1 MSSKDDALRK
11 KKKQEKLSNEL
22 LGISNVEFEPKE
34 KKKPQQ
40 EQFKKKCG
48 RCNKTK
54 LLHNFGEDK
63 RFSDNLKSIC
73 NLCEIA
79 LEKEANSKIKNLDLK
94 SSQST
99 KPKTT
104 PTQNAVQKPESNQTE
119 KIDNSTNAN
128 SSSDSSEGS
137 FLAGLFAIGLVVG
150 AIYLVV
156 KIFGFG
162 IDFVSSFFEESSEP
176 TMVVNNDPT
185 SDTQITQTDFC
196 LNWENEIETLQKAF
210 LSGESDLTIEL
221 NIYKTCFNNQI
232 YFYIGKALDEKNIN
246 YYNSERFEICCE
258 VLAFNLIDKLVY
270 GSLGF
275 FDPPNLN
282 IKKPLNLEFYGGSL
296 NLEELDKLN
305 FTNMNYETREIIIL
319 KGVSSTTTTSPP
331 TNYTQVPEDKK
342 APYFIFKECKTLYS
356 APTDESWDVSF
367 LITAENSAVNILYY
381 EIILDGILV
390 GSNTIDLNIENYNSR
405 EISFT
410 LNNITGLKA
419 ASSIFIK
426 AEVYTIDGLKVSRG
440 CRSLFSENN
449 SSDSNSS
456 SMTTTTTVSDTT
468 TTTILETTGTT
479 ILDNVKPEFNKQ
491 LTSNNITST
500 KADLSWQATD
510 NIGILKYVLRE
521 GSFIVYEGLK
531 NTKVLEGLKP
541 NKSYTFTVDAYDKSG
556 NISSSSVS
564 FDTLEQSSTSTST
577 TIPTT
582 TSTTTTTTIPTTT
595 STTTTTT
602 IPIPATIYGVHGG
615 AGSDSIEGIA
625 VNGNSFYLGGYFGD
639 SIAFHQNSIS
649 TSSGTDAFLAKY
661 VQNSGYTWVKTFSN
675 TGSSAILDVSSKNNY
690 VYITGHFSGTITFGS
705 TTLTS
710 NGSNDIFIAKLSLD
724 GDTQWAKS
732 YGGPHNDS
740 SLSIAIDAN
749 ENIYLGGYFNGNNN
763 ETITIGNDTYT
774 TSAPTTS
781 SYSDGLIIKLNS
793 SGVFQWS
800 RAFQSS
806 YNTNV
811 NDIVVDQNNNV
822 YITGAYRGTTD
833 FGGTTL
839 SYVSGNGFFYL
850 AKYDQSGNYQF
861 AKGYGSNGNEQGFGI
876 DINSSGEILVVGS
889 FGNSDVSNYS
899 VDFGNG
905 NLISNG
911 SSDILILKFD
921 SNGNTLNSINFGGSS
936 SEGARD
942 IIVDSSNNIYISGA
956 IYGSFSF
963 GNSITPEGGSDGFI
977 AKLNSNLNP
986 VWIKRAGGSSNDI
999 ILELKMFNN
1008 NIVGVGYVQG
1018 SSMNFNGTILSTFGS
1033 RDGAVFALDSSGN
1046 LK

>member
-40 EQFKKKCG
+40 EQFKKKCDL
-48 RCNKTK
+48 CNKTK

-104 PTQNAVQKPESNQTE
+104 PTPNAVPNPESNQTE

-128 SSSDSSEGS
+128 SSSDSSEGG

-176 TMVVNNDPT
+176 TVVVSNTNPN
-185 SDTQITQTDFC
+185 SDTQIIQTDFC

-232 YFYIGKALDEKNIN
+232 YFYIGKALDENNIN

-282 IKKPLNLEFYGGSL
+282 IKKPLNLLFYGGSL

-319 KGVSSTTTTSPP
+319 KGVSSTTTTSSP

-356 APTDESWDVSF
+356 APSDESWDVSF

-390 GSNTIDLNIENYNSR
+390 GSNTLDLYIENYNSR

-410 LNNITGLKA
+410 LNNITGLKT

-426 AEVYTIDGLKVSRG
+426 AEVYTVDGIKVSRG

-456 SMTTTTTVSDTT
+456 STTTTTTVPDTT
-468 TTTILETTGTT
+468 TTT
-479 ILDNVKPEFNKQ
+479 ILDNVKPVFDKL
-491 LTSNNITST
+491 LTSNNITTT
-500 KADLSWQATD
+500 KADLTWQAID
-510 NIGILKYVLRE
+510 NVGIVKYVLRE
-521 GSFIVYEGLK
+521 GSFIVYEGL
-531 NTKVLEGLKP
+531 NTLKELEGLKP
-541 NKSYTFTVDAYDKSG
+541 NKSYTFTLDAYDKAG
-556 NISSSSVS
+556 NIATSSVS
-564 FDTLEQSSTSTST
+564 FKTLEQPT
-577 TIPTT
+577 TTT
-582 TSTTTTTTIPTTT
+582 TSTTTTTTTTSTTTTTTTT

-602 IPIPATIYGVHGG
+602 TTSTTTTTVPPAQYPQLT
-615 AGSDSIEGIA
+615 
-625 VNGNSFYLGGYFGD
+625 SF
-639 SIAFHQNSIS
+639 SIS
-649 TSSGTDAFLAKY
+649 GPAESAYGDNIQYTYTFTIDPAGQALDNNYLRFTFARVGTDSGLIGCI
-661 VQNSGYTWVKTFSN
+661 NS
-675 TGSSAILDVSSKNNY
+675 
-690 VYITGHFSGTITFGS
+690 
-705 TTLTS
+705 TLTS
-710 NGSNDIFIAKLSLD
+710 KSSSIFSGSGTCTVN
-724 GDTQWAKS
+724 
-732 YGGPHNDS
+732 
-740 SLSIAIDAN
+740 
-749 ENIYLGGYFNGNNN
+749 
-763 ETITIGNDTYT
+763 
-774 TSAPTTS
+774 
-781 SYSDGLIIKLNS
+781 
-793 SGVFQWS
+793 WS
-800 RAFQSS
+800 E
-806 YNTNV
+806 NTNV
-811 NDIVVDQNNNV
+811 NTNFRLYKVLI
-822 YITGAYRGTTD
+822 R
-833 FGGTTL
+833 L
-839 SYVSGNGFFYL
+839 S
-850 AKYDQSGNYQF
+850 
-861 AKGYGSNGNEQGFGI
+861 
-876 DINSSGEILVVGS
+876 
-889 FGNSDVSNYS
+889 
-899 VDFGNG
+899 
-905 NLISNG
+905 
-911 SSDILILKFD
+911 
-921 SNGNTLNSINFGGSS
+921 
-936 SEGARD
+936 
-942 IIVDSSNNIYISGA
+942 
-956 IYGSFSF
+956 
-963 GNSITPEGGSDGFI
+963 
-977 AKLNSNLNP
+977 NSNLYTQYENT
-986 VWIKRAGGSSNDI
+986 
-999 ILELKMFNN
+999 
-1008 NIVGVGYVQG
+1008 GYVYENI
-1018 SSMNFNGTILSTFGS
+1018 SSQNNTKRYQHNFFDTSVLTVVTN
-1033 RDGAVFALDSSGN
+1033 
-1046 LK
+1046 